1 MVEKKPVSVNWQT
14 LFILIPIIDLWAAY
28 RIEKLGRYV
37 LFIIAMIIVG
47 FIVGFVEGILFLGM
61 SDFFSWIVFVAGLV
75 ISIILIRSWSE
86 EWNRKFEKDSGHDKD
101 DSPEG
106 VTYKYDND
114 DPPEG
119 VTYKKD

>member
-47 FIVGFVEGILFLGM
+47 FIVGFVEGLIFLGT
-61 SDFFSWIVFVAGLV
+61 SDFFSWIVVVVGMV

-106 VTYKYDND
+106 VTYK
-114 DPPEG
+114 
-119 VTYKKD
+119 KD